1 MGPWSNRNDAVYANA
16 LEMPNRVA
24 WNSDAS
30 ESASDEDCMRLRT
43 GPSLRHRRAA
53 STASPTA
60 ARDDDSLERVMAELS
75 HDLRQPLTSLRMNL
89 QSAVKLL
96 QQPTPR
102 VTTALEALADCF
114 DTERDMTEL
123 VSDARRRF
131 ATLAKQN
138 GGGSRGD

>member
-1 MGPWSNRNDAVYANA
+1 MGPWSNRNDAVDANA

-24 WNSDAS
+24 WKSAAS
-30 ESASDEDCMRLRT
+30 ESASDEDYMRLRI
-43 GPSLRHRRAA
+43 GPSLRHRNVA
-53 STASPTA
+53 STDAPPA

-102 VTTALEALADCF
+102 VTTALE
-114 DTERDMTEL
+114 
-123 VSDARRRF
+123 
-131 ATLAKQN
+131 
-138 GGGSRGD
+138 

>member
-1 MGPWSNRNDAVYANA
+1 
-16 LEMPNRVA
+16 
-24 WNSDAS
+24 
-30 ESASDEDCMRLRT
+30 MRLRT

-53 STASPTA
+53 STAAPTA